1 MPVPAFDPSRDYR
14 LHRQEYLAACDR
26 VMASGRLILGPETEA
41 FEQEFA
47 DFAGAGYGVG
57 CNSGTDAL
65 VLAMSALGVRA
76 GDEVL
81 VPALTAPATAVAV
94 RMLGAAPVPVDVL
107 PDALTIDPERAERAV
122 TPRTRCLIAVHLY
135 GRAARLNDL
144 TDVARRHGMWVV
156 EDCAQGH
163 GTKYDGRHVGTF
175 GHVGCFSF
183 YPTKNLGATGDAGM
197 CVTDDPELDARLR
210 RLRHYGLD
218 AEGTAREAGRNSRL
232 DELQAA
238 LLRARLPRVQAAV
251 RRRRQLAEEYR
262 RRLRAADVEPPSDD
276 EGHAY
281 HQFVVRTSRRPA
293 TIDALAKNRIGYGVH
308 YPKPLHLMP
317 AFARPEIRRGDL
329 PVAERAAD
337 EVLSLPMFPEL
348 ESAEIIEV
356 CSTLAR
362 RFPAPSRSAFST
374 TR

>member
-1 MPVPAFDPSRDYR
+1 MPVPAFDPSRDYAA
-14 LHRQEYLAACDR
+14 HRQEYLAACDR
-26 VMASGRLILGPETEA
+26 VLSSGRLILGPETEA

-107 PDALTIDPERAERAV
+107 PDTLTLDPERADRAV

-135 GRAARLNDL
+135 GRAARLTELSDM
-144 TDVARRHGMWVV
+144 ARRRGLWLV
-156 EDCAQGH
+156 EDCAQAH
-163 GTKYDGRHVGTF
+163 GTRYDGRHVGTY
-175 GHVGCFSF
+175 GHIGCFSF
-183 YPTKNLGATGDAGM
+183 YPTKNLGAAGDGGM

-218 AEGTAREAGRNSRL
+218 AEGSARDEGRNSRL

-238 LLRARLPRVQAAV
+238 LLRARLPRVAAAV
-251 RRRRQLAEEYR
+251 RRRRQWADEYR
-262 RRLRAADVEPPSDD
+262 RRLRGVDIEAPTDD
-276 EGHAY
+276 EGHSY
-281 HQFVVRTSRRPA
+281 HQFVVRTTRRPA
-293 TIDALAKNRIGYGVH
+293 TIDALLKNRIGYGVH
-308 YPKPLHLMP
+308 YPRPLHLMP

-329 PVAERAAD
+329 PAAERAAE

-348 ESAEIIEV
+348 ESAEISEV

>member
-1 MPVPAFDPSRDYR
+1 MAVPAFDPCRDYR
-14 LHRQEYLAACDR
+14 LYHQEYLAACDR
-26 VMASGRLILGPETEA
+26 VFSSGRLILGPESEA

-47 DFAGAGYGVG
+47 DFVDAGYGVG

-65 VLAMSALGVRA
+65 ALAMSALGVRA
-76 GDEVL
+76 GDEVI
-81 VPALTAPATAVAV
+81 VPALTAAATATAV

-107 PDALTIDPERAERAV
+107 PDALTMDPERAERAV

-135 GRAARLNDL
+135 GRAARLTDL
-144 TDVARRHGMWVV
+144 CDVARRRGLWVV
-156 EDCAQGH
+156 EDCAQAH
-163 GTKYDGRHVGTF
+163 GTRYDGRHVGTY

-183 YPTKNLGATGDAGM
+183 YPTKNLGAAGDAGM
-197 CVTDDPELDARLR
+197 CVTDDPELDARIR
-210 RLRHYGLD
+210 RRRHYGLD
-218 AEGTAREAGRNSRL
+218 GEGSAREDGRNSRL

-238 LLRARLPRVQAAV
+238 LLRAKLPRVPAAV
-251 RRRRQLAEEYR
+251 RRRRQLADEYR
-262 RRLRAADVEPPSDD
+262 RRLRTADLEPPADD

-293 TIDALAKNRIGYGVH
+293 TIDALAKHQIGYGVH
-308 YPKPLHLMP
+308 YPRPLHLMP

-348 ESAEIIEV
+348 ESAEISEV